1 MNYQKARLIMAAN
14 SLGRP
19 EDIPSRSLEALRTA
33 QLLVFEEDRPARA
46 ALKAAGVHRDYWKLS
61 EHRQEATLEAVLEAF
76 QRGETVCYM
85 SDQGVPVVADPGR
98 ELLELAYRHK
108 VKVEVIPGPSSI
120 TAALQACPFLGNGF
134 RFVGFLPQK
143 SDERKGALREL
154 SNASDCLVILDTP
167 YRLGALLIDCAE
179 SLTHERQALLAFNI
193 SCDDE
198 EFCLGKLG
206 ELKARFSA
214 NPEKRNFVLIVRGS
228 EKAPV
233 DGKNGKGGSK
243 AKKPGARP

>member
-1 MNYQKARLIMAAN
+1 MAAN
-14 SLGRP
+14 TLGRP
-19 EDIPSRSLEALRTA
+19 EDIPARSLEALRTA

-61 EHRQEATLEAVLEAF
+61 EHRQEATLEAVLDAF
-76 QRGETVCYM
+76 KRGETVCYM

-120 TAALQACPFLGNGF
+120 TAALQACPFLGNSF
-134 RFVGFLPQK
+134 RFIGFLPQK
-143 SDERKGALREL
+143 TDERKAALRGL
-154 SNASDCLVILDTP
+154 SGEPDCLVVLDTP
-167 YRLGALLIDCAE
+167 YRLGPLLADCAE
-179 SLTHERQALLAFNI
+179 SLGQERQALIAFNI

-198 EFCLGKLG
+198 EFCLGTLG
-206 ELKARFSA
+206 NLKTRFSS

-233 DGKNGKGGSK
+233 GDRSGKGDNK
-243 AKKPGARP
+243 ARKPGARP

>member
-1 MNYQKARLIMAAN
+1 MAAN
-14 SLGRP
+14 TLGRP
-19 EDIPSRSLEALRTA
+19 EDTPLRSLEALRTA

-61 EHRQEATLEAVLEAF
+61 EHRQEATLEAVKDAF
-76 QRGETVCYM
+76 SRGETVCYM

-98 ELLELAYRHK
+98 ELLELAYRYK
-108 VKVEVIPGPSSI
+108 VKVEVVPGPSSI

-143 SDERKGALREL
+143 SDMRKRALEDLRRAPE
-154 SNASDCLVILDTP
+154 CLVILDTP
-167 YRLGALLIDCAE
+167 YRLGALLQDCAE
-179 SLTHERQALLAFNI
+179 ALGNDRQALVSFNI
-193 SCDDE
+193 SCEDE
-198 EFCLGKLG
+198 EFSLGKLG
-206 ELKARFSA
+206 DLKTRYAT

-228 EKAPV
+228 ETEPV
-233 DGKNGKGGSK
+233 GGKNEKAGNK

>member
-1 MNYQKARLIMAAN
+1 MAAN
-14 SLGRP
+14 TLGLP
-19 EDIPSRSLEALRTA
+19 EDIPQRSLEALRTA

-46 ALKAAGVHRDYWKLS
+46 ALKAAGIHRDYWKLS
-61 EHRQEATLEAVLEAF
+61 EHRQGATLEAVAEAF
-76 QRGETVCYM
+76 RRGETVCYM

-98 ELLELAYRHK
+98 DLLELAYRHQ

-143 SDERKGALREL
+143 SEERKTSLRKL
-154 SNASDCLVILDTP
+154 NSCSDCLVILDTP
-167 YRLGALLIDCAE
+167 YRLGALLVDCAE
-179 SLTHERQALLAFNI
+179 SFGDERQALLAFNI
-193 SCDDE
+193 SCPDE

-206 ELKARFSA
+206 DFRTRFSS

-228 EKAPV
+228 EQSPA
-233 DGKNGKGGSK
+233 DGKSGKGGNK
-243 AKKPGARP
+243 AKKPGSRP